1 MAISLGKL
9 FGFWKREGDS
19 RESKEGAES
28 SEKPEERVFFAP
40 ARAELSA
47 VDLRAV
53 LEAADDGLTEPGD
66 APSAVPAADRTLAA
80 YIALRREDPEWAAP
94 GFAFSLKDERGA
106 ALAPDRWVRYL
117 ERRNAEDAAFV
128 ARALFGLLGN
138 GLAIWD
144 EAGKTLKCPDFILSR
159 YFPANLLSAAGLP
172 ENSDAYLKL
181 YSEGVNFTDSFHV
194 RMSWIRYG
202 HELMAPLRT
211 GLVLKAGATETA
223 LMGPVF
229 FLADAI
235 NRFEARTFENAT
247 ARTAAWSGV
256 ADLIRESPYAG
267 VLSSLGGSARIVNAA
282 KLTLEID
289 KEGNIL
295 PVFLRTKLKRSG
307 GIDSTPLLAPAQ
319 AAALKKR
326 FLGRLPLTDCIDL
339 GGRSYATLTP
349 EMKLILGAVR
359 GIACGKGKDAGL
371 AKARLIANPVA
382 EIRKALEGAVG
393 ESAPVLEAVKDVFVE
408 TPEFLSQRILAIG
421 PWERHDISFARP
433 AQSSWFADGEKRYR
447 VFAGGDWHFWSPEEI
462 EAFSKAY
469 EKAQKKGEDAFE
481 FDDCEFGLEGVDIAP
496 VKELLA
502 VIKAKGKAEAKD
514 GSDEAPREA
523 SEEGASGGGKGAGE
537 GPAEAGSKEGAK
549 EGKAPK
555 GKKPP
560 ALRYGPLIKS
570 NLEVLEY
577 KAELRKHEGFD
588 LPFSGLQGGLRL
600 YPHQVECLAWLQDLW
615 RRGMPGGLLAD
626 DMGLGKTLQCLSFLK
641 WLIDNYEALGSPRT
655 GLVIAPNG
663 LVENWRAEG
672 EKYFGEGL
680 GRLMVVTAK
689 KAAALQKLPEP
700 ERAGE
705 IAACRWVVASYET
718 VRDRF
723 SVFSN
728 IDWCLVA
735 LDEAQ
740 RIKNPNTALA
750 ESVKSLQSEFWL
762 AMTGTPVENS
772 FLDLW
777 SIMDAVGGGF
787 MGPAKAFM
795 QRYQDTLSVEEAGR
809 ELHDLLAGEG
819 KSPDE
824 VRLMLRRLKK
834 DRLKNL
840 PAKTEERVVR
850 VMPEAQAACY
860 ESILE
865 DRKWAMS
872 GEAGGIDPSA
882 GLTAL
887 ARLETCSLFGTDE
900 LPENFAFTKEEIA
913 GSARLTAFFEI
924 LDAVHARGEKALVF
938 MNHKMFQASL
948 AAAIERRYAMVMPPQ
963 IINGSMAPAWRQK
976 SVENFMA
983 SPEGR
988 FDVML
993 LTSRAAGVG
1002 LTLTRANN
1010 VIHLE
1015 RWWNPAVEDQ
1025 CTDRAYRIGQTKD
1038 VKVYLPIAESPRRD
1052 NAFDLVLDGLLEAKR
1067 ARSSAVL
1074 APEDEGAT
1082 DRALFEGVFGKSGR

>member
-9 FGFWKREGDS
+9 FGFWKRGESPKNAEGS
-19 RESKEGAES
+19 AGT

-40 ARAELSA
+40 VRAALSAADARAI
-47 VDLRAV
+47 
-53 LEAADDGLTEPGD
+53 LEAADEGLAEAGLD
-66 APSAVPAADRTLAA
+66 PAAPEADRLLAA
-80 YIALRREDPEWAAP
+80 YLELRREDPEWPAP
-94 GFAFSLKDERGA
+94 GFTFCLKDERSA
-106 ALAPDRWVRYL
+106 ALSPDRWTRYL
-117 ERRNAEDAAFV
+117 ERRGADKAASA

-144 EAGKTLKCPDFILSR
+144 EGEKVLRCPDFILSR

-202 HELMAPLRT
+202 HELMAPLRS
-211 GLVLKAGATETA
+211 GMVLKAGATETA

-229 FLADAI
+229 FIADAI
-235 NRFEARTFENAT
+235 DRFEARAFESVT
-247 ARTAAWSGV
+247 ARTAAWGGV
-256 ADLIRESPYAG
+256 ADLIRATPYAD

-289 KEGNIL
+289 KAGNIL

-307 GIDSTPLLAPAQ
+307 GIDSTPLLTPAQ
-319 AAALKKR
+319 MSSLKKR
-326 FLGRLPLTDCIDL
+326 FLGRLPITDCIDL

-359 GIACGKGKDAGL
+359 KVALGKDKDAGL

-382 EIRKALEGAVG
+382 EIRKALESAVG

-433 AQSSWFADGEKRYR
+433 AQSSWFEDGEKHYR
-447 VFAGGDWHFWSPEEI
+447 VFAGGDWHFWSPDEV
-462 EAFSKAY
+462 EAFAKAY
-469 EKAQKKGEDAFE
+469 GKAKQKDEDTFS
-481 FDDCEFGLEGVDIAP
+481 FDGDDFDVEGVDIEP
-496 VKELLA
+496 VKALLS
-502 VIKAKGKAEAKD
+502 VIRANGAALPEDAPDEALQEEAKEKDQAGEAGKAKEDSDED
-514 GSDEAPREA
+514 GSE
-523 SEEGASGGGKGAGE
+523 
-537 GPAEAGSKEGAK
+537 
-549 EGKAPK
+549 KAPK
-555 GKKPP
+555 EKKAPP
-560 ALRYGPLIKS
+560 LRYGPLIKS

-588 LPFSGLQGGLRL
+588 RPFSGLQGGMHL
-600 YPHQVECLAWLQDLW
+600 YPHQEECLAWLQDLW

-663 LVENWRAEG
+663 LVENWKTEG

-680 GRLMVVTAK
+680 GRLMVITAQ

-700 ERAGE
+700 DRVGE
-705 IAACRWVVASYET
+705 IAACRWVVTSYET

-728 IDWCLVA
+728 TDWCLVA

-740 RIKNPNTALA
+740 RIKNPNTALS
-750 ESVKSLQSEFWL
+750 ESVKSLQAEFWL

-795 QRYQDTLSVEEAGR
+795 HRYQDTLPVEAAGR

-819 KSPDE
+819 TASDE

-840 PAKTEERVVR
+840 PGKTEKRVVR
-850 VMPEAQAACY
+850 EMPQAQSDCY

-865 DRKWAMS
+865 ERKWATS

-882 GLTAL
+882 GLVTL

-900 LPENFAFTKEEIA
+900 IPDAFAFTDEEIA

-924 LDAVHARGEKALVF
+924 LDAIHARREKALVF

-948 AAAIERRYAMVMPPQ
+948 AAAIERRYAMEMSPQ

-976 SVENFMA
+976 SVENFMV

-1052 NAFDLVLDGLLEAKR
+1052 NAFDQVLDGLLEAKR

-1082 DRALFEGVFGKSGR
+1082 DRALFEGVFGEGGH